1 MSETEETTG
10 DEQVDPSTQ
19 PEPSPSEADTPAQEE
34 ASPETDPG
42 LISQDEID
50 QLLSQ
55 AGLDVAESPAP
66 APPLPGVGSAQPFQ
80 LDTFQPSSVAVPDGQ
95 MDLLMDV
102 NLQVEVILGT
112 STLPIEQVIQLREG
126 SVVTLDRL
134 AGDPLTIMVNDR
146 PIAKGEVLVLDD
158 NFCIRITEIRSP
170 DERQPSSS

>member
-1 MSETEETTG
+1 MSETEETPG
-10 DEQVDPSTQ
+10 DEQVESAPN
-19 PEPSPSEADTPAQEE
+19 PEPSPAEPESADIP
-34 ASPETDPG
+34 DPG

-55 AGLDVAESPAP
+55 AGLDVSEAPNIPAAG
-66 APPLPGVGSAQPFQ
+66 APQPFQ
-80 LDTFQPSSVAVPDGQ
+80 LDSFQPSSVAAPEGK

-112 STLPIEQVIQLREG
+112 SSLSIEQIVQLREG

-170 DERQPSSS
+170 NERQPSSS